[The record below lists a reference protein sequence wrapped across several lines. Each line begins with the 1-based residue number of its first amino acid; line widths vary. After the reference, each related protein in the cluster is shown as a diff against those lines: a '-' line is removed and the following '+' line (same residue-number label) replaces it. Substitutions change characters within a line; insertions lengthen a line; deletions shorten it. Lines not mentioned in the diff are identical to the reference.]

1 METNEPHFKIESYSI
16 IILAAGGSSRLG
28 SPKQLLPYSG
38 KALLQKAIDNAK
50 KCEPDQVIVVL
61 GSRKQLIENEINH
74 DGVIIVENQDWE
86 SGIASSI
93 RTGINELKN
102 ISVNTDAAF
111 LMACDQPFAD
121 ENILQALIQEQA
133 RSGNAIVGSSYDN
146 TKGIPAL
153 FHKNLFSDLLAL
165 EGDSGA
171 KKLFEKYKELT
182 SFVSFQKGGID
193 IDTSEDYKNL
203 TK

>member
-171 KKLFEKYKELT
+171 KKLFEKYKELA

>member
-1 METNEPHFKIESYSI
+1 M
-16 IILAAGGSSRLG
+16 G
-28 SPKQLLPYSG
+28 SPKQLLPFSG
-38 KALLQKAIDNAK
+38 KALLQRAIDNAK

-61 GSRKQLIENEINH
+61 GSRKQLIENEINQ
-74 DGVIIVENQDWE
+74 DGAIIVENQDWK

-102 ISVNTDAAF
+102 ISVNTDAAI

-121 ENILQALIQEQA
+121 ENILQALIQEHT

-171 KKLFEKYKELT
+171 KKLFEKYKGLA

>member
-1 METNEPHFKIESYSI
+1 MENNEPHFKIESYSI
-16 IILAAGGSSRLG
+16 IILAAGDSSRLG
-28 SPKQLLPYSG
+28 SPKQLLPFSG
-38 KALLQKAIDNAK
+38 KALLQRAIDNAK

-61 GSRKQLIENEINH
+61 GSRKQLIENEINQ
-74 DGVIIVENQDWE
+74 DGAIIVENQDWK

-102 ISVNTDAAF
+102 ISVNTDAAI

-121 ENILQALIQEQA
+121 ENILQALIQEHT

-171 KKLFEKYKELT
+171 KKLFEKYKGLA

>member
-102 ISVNTDAAF
+102 ISVNTDAAI

-171 KKLFEKYKELT
+171 KKLFEKYKELA